1 MDIIF
6 DVDGTLM
13 DVSHR
18 RHHLEGSPKDWDA
31 FRRDAID
38 DTPNLDVFAIALA
51 LRRDGHR
58 LLVAS
63 GRMESERALTKAQL
77 LRGGLAGA
85 DPLLVDFLGATLKLM
100 YLRAD
105 GDHRDDT
112 VVKRE
117 MLAEMRRAG
126 LDPRLAFDDRSRV
139 VDMWRAEGLRAV
151 QVAPGDF

>member
-13 DVSHR
+13 NISHR
-18 RHHLEGSPKDWDA
+18 RHHLEGRSPKDWDA

-58 LLVAS
+58 LIVAS
-63 GRMESERALTKAQL
+63 GRMEKERALTKTQL
-77 LRGGLAGA
+77 HLGGLVFIS
-85 DPLLVDFLGATLKLM
+85 PVFIQ
-100 YLRAD
+100 LRAD

-117 MLAEMRRAG
+117 MLAEMRKAG
-126 LDPRLAFDDRSRV
+126 FDPRLAFDDRSRV
-139 VDMWRAEGLRAV
+139 IDMWRAEGLRAV

>member
-13 DVSHR
+13 NISHR
-18 RHHLEGSPKDWDA
+18 RHHLEGSPKNWVD
-31 FRRDAID
+31 FRRDAVD

-51 LRRDGHR
+51 LRQDGHQII
-58 LLVAS
+58 VAS
-63 GRMESERALTKAQL
+63 GRMESERDLTKAQL
-77 LRGGLAGA
+77 HLGGLVFIS
-85 DPLLVDFLGATLKLM
+85 PVLIQ
-100 YLRAD
+100 LRAD

-117 MLAEMRRAG
+117 MLAEMRKAG
-126 LDPRLAFDDRSRV
+126 LDPKLAFDDRSRV
-139 VDMWRAEGLRAV
+139 IDMWRAEGLRAV